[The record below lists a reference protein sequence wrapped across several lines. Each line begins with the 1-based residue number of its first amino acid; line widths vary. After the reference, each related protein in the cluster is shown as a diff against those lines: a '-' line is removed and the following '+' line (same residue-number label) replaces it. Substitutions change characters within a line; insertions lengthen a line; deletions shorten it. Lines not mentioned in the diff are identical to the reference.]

1 MWGVLSLFRRRRRT
15 ARVVDESA
23 LVGGHAGAGDD
34 DDARGRGV
42 AAAGGAGALMAR
54 ALLAMSCVVRRL
66 DGEDVGGGGSVEEAW
81 ATSGW
86 RPPRAD
92 EAGRHLVVRES
103 MRYAI
108 YG

>member
-1 MWGVLSLFRRRRRT
+1 MWGGVLSLFRWRRRT

-23 LVGGHAGAGDD
+23 LAGHAGAD
-34 DDARGRGV
+34 DDARGV

-54 ALLAMSCVVRRL
+54 ALLAMSCVVQRL
-66 DGEDVGGGGSVEEAW
+66 DGEDVGGRGGGMEEAW

-86 RPPRAD
+86 RPRARAD
-92 EAGRHLVVRES
+92 EVSHLVVRES